1 VVSRT
6 LNHYIIKMVRKA
18 QKTKKKHSSKR
29 KTSRYIH
36 KCRTLRKK
44 GGVNNEFI
52 EKRATFI
59 NTIQGIWTCS

>member
-1 VVSRT
+1 
-6 LNHYIIKMVRKA
+6 MVRKA